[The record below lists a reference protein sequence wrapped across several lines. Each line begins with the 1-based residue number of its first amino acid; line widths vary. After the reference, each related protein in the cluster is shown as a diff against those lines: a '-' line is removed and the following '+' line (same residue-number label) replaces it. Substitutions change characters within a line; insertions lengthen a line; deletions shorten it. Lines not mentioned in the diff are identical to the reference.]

1 MKKTTYLATMLL
13 TFTLLGCATG
23 GIRASRAIEGTYVR
37 ADNPKISLMI
47 NEGHFRQ
54 GGSDIHAEGTYTARK
69 LAENKYELAIVYHE
83 RLEGAKGTV
92 VVRKDGDF
100 VFTQDDGEGP
110 ETKFQRQ

>member
-1 MKKTTYLATMLL
+1 MKKTIQLATVLL
-13 TFTLLGCATG
+13 TLALLGCVTG
-23 GIRASRAIEGTYVR
+23 GVRAGRAIEGTYVR

-54 GGSDIHAEGTYTARK
+54 GGSDIHAEGTYTVRK
-69 LAENKYELAIVYHE
+69 VAENKYELAITYHE

-92 VVRKDGDF
+92 MVRKDGDF

>member
-1 MKKTTYLATMLL
+1 MKKMTYLAALLL

-23 GIRASRAIEGTYVR
+23 GIRASRPIEGTYVR

-54 GGSDIHAEGTYTARK
+54 GGSDIHAEGTYTARRVG
-69 LAENKYELAIVYHE
+69 ENKYELAITYHE

-100 VFTQDDGEGP
+100 VFTQDDGAGP
-110 ETKFQRQ
+110 EAKFQRQ